1 MTLPE
6 PREAAEGRSGG
17 HRDRRAV
24 LPLPARFTAA
34 MSSRPACGIQ
44 LVAAALLVTPCQLA
58 VAAETALLGSTFK
71 KASLGVE
78 TRDMHTPSRLTA
90 GFLGAVLLS
99 ACASTSSAD
108 FDRRMATYVS
118 GSEVQLVSGLGVPQ
132 RVYET
137 EGRRFLQYDFS
148 GSASSSFAG
157 PSVGFGFGSSSGRWG
172 HGSAVGT
179 GISFGFGGP
188 GYYEAVPC
196 MVTFEVRDGRV
207 LNFARQ
213 GEGCR

>member
-1 MTLPE
+1 M
-6 PREAAEGRSGG
+6 
-17 HRDRRAV
+17 
-24 LPLPARFTAA
+24 PA
-34 MSSRPACGIQ
+34 
-44 LVAAALLVTPCQLA
+44 
-58 VAAETALLGSTFK
+58 
-71 KASLGVE
+71 
-78 TRDMHTPSRLTA
+78 PSRLMA
-90 GFLGAVLLS
+90 AFLGAALLS
-99 ACASTSSAD
+99 ACGSTSSAD

-148 GSASSSFAG
+148 GVASSSFAG
-157 PSVGFGFGSSSGRWG
+157 PSLGFGFGSSSGRWG

-196 MVTFEVRDGRV
+196 TVTFEVRDGRV